1 MESFD
6 RVSLAGQ
13 RRILTRIRDSIVSSV
28 ESKQNFMLIEDRYKR
43 LQCVWKDLEKT
54 FEIEKQEDKTDYRY
68 DSKWLSEVYQM

>member
-13 RRILTRIRDSIVSSV
+13 RRILTRIRDSIVSGV

-54 FEIEKQEDKTDYRY
+54 FEIEFEKQEDKDDCRY
-68 DSKWLSEVYQM
+68 DSE